1 MINHDQYKLLKV
13 LLRKKSLTRERIIS
27 LFCKGAPFADN
38 LIDSLLGLK
47 VIAPNVIG
55 EGDFGEDLY
64 GEAYSVSDSY
74 KCDSLISEYRR
85 DMRRMWIPVIIADVL
100 SVIAII
106 ISIVSL
112 AMQLQR

>member
-1 MINHDQYKLLKV
+1 MINHNQYKLLKI
-13 LLRKKSLTRERIIS
+13 LHRKKSLTHEQIIS
-27 LFCKGAPFADN
+27 LFGKGALFADN
-38 LIDSLLGLK
+38 LIDSLLDLQ

-55 EGDFGEDLY
+55 EGGFGEDLY
-64 GEAYSVSDSY
+64 GEEYSVSDSY

-85 DMRRMWIPVIIADVL
+85 DMRRMWIPVIFADVL